1 MKRKCKFIYFDKIY
15 SFYINICFFRS
26 SKEKVNPPEMTSN
39 PPKKTEIS
47 SSIDKQQDKTSS
59 NPSRR
64 ENESSRE
71 RDRDRDRDRRDYHSS
86 QTSSNRYRDREDY
99 NHRYSGSRRRYSPPS
114 SSRGHHYDRNRG
126 KNFKLK
132 NNLSIL
138 IIISFYLKCLYSKHA
153 VFFVSL
159 SLDKNLEIK
168 IEIFNNEF
176 L

>member
-1 MKRKCKFIYFDKIY
+1 MLANRNGMMKRKCKFIYFDKIY

-59 NPSRR
+59 NPNRR

-71 RDRDRDRDRRDYHSS
+71 RDRDRDRRDYHSS

-114 SSRGHHYDRNRG
+114 SSRDRHYDRHRG
-126 KNFKLK
+126 K
-132 NNLSIL
+132 I
-138 IIISFYLKCLYSKHA
+138 
-153 VFFVSL
+153 
-159 SLDKNLEIK
+159 
-168 IEIFNNEF
+168 
-176 L
+176 